1 MIHRSRLIRL
11 SLVVLSLTA
20 CAPAVP
26 HWYKTDVS
34 LDDTTRDWDECRA
47 FAKSFAD
54 PPPQSPAAALGGQ
67 TMADPFAIQDREKA
81 AQRFRQ
87 IVSDCMTA
95 KGYRPTPNP

>member
-1 MIHRSRLIRL
+1 MIQSRRLLPL
-11 SLVVLSLTA
+11 SLVVLTLAA
-20 CAPAVP
+20 CTPAVP
-26 HWYKTDVS
+26 HWYKTDVP

-54 PPPQSPAAALGGQ
+54 PPPRSPAAALGGL
-67 TMADPFAIQDREKA
+67 TMTDPFAVQDHEKA